1 LQLAEKLKSYADKTT
16 AEGSSGS
23 MTVNSHIDEIQES
36 SESFTYMAKKL
47 EQEQNERIKAEDKM
61 IQSAKLASLGQ
72 MAAGI
77 GHEINN
83 PLNNIRSLSRLIRRD
98 IDKSRQQIKSSTDNF
113 VLDDSLQNEIQQTD
127 KCNHKLEK
135 SLNNMLEDI
144 CSLDEEVT
152 RASDIVHG
160 VLSFARQM
168 PEKELQPINIIDA
181 LTTLEGLIGQE
192 ARRYKVQLT
201 GLDRIQDHKDI
212 VIMGDQGKLQ
222 QALINIL
229 LNAIHANAENY
240 MDNKIISNSEINMG
254 LKVEHKEVILSI
266 LDQGIGIDEVIMDQI
281 FDPFFTTKLIGQ
293 GTGLGLSISLG
304 IIQNHNGRLNI
315 KNVEKGGTLVE
326 IILPDCQDQEC
337 SLS

>member
-1 LQLAEKLKSYADKTT
+1 
-16 AEGSSGS
+16 
-23 MTVNSHIDEIQES
+23 
-36 SESFTYMAKKL
+36 
-47 EQEQNERIKAEDKM
+47 
-61 IQSAKLASLGQ
+61 
-72 MAAGI
+72 
-77 GHEINN
+77 
-83 PLNNIRSLSRLIRRD
+83 
-98 IDKSRQQIKSSTDNF
+98 
-113 VLDDSLQNEIQQTD
+113 
-127 KCNHKLEK
+127 
-135 SLNNMLEDI
+135 
-144 CSLDEEVT
+144 
-152 RASDIVHG
+152 
-160 VLSFARQM
+160 
-168 PEKELQPINIIDA
+168 
-181 LTTLEGLIGQE
+181 LIGQE

-326 IILPDCQDQEC
+326 IILPVCQDKEC